1 MREWRQ
7 DIEQSIGRP
16 PKWRHLLVCPLVYP
30 GVTAATCYR
39 IARFF
44 YQRRCGL
51 MASLFKRLGW
61 RLTGAEISPAADLAG
76 GLRLPHPIGIV
87 IGPGVRTEGT
97 CTIFQSVT
105 LGARRADA
113 WDSDSPTLGPQ
124 TFVYGG
130 ARVLGSIRVGE
141 RSQIGPNCVVFKS
154 LPDGTTVL
162 PPEPRTFE
170 GLSFSLRQ
178 TAPPSEATS
187 SSATSNDE
195 RAPA

>member
-1 MREWRQ
+1 MHAWRM
-7 DIEQSIGRP
+7 DLEQSIGRRP
-16 PKWRHLLVCPLVYP
+16 AWYHGWVCPLVYP
-30 GVTAATCYR
+30 GVTAIACYR

-44 YQRRCGL
+44 YVRRVRW
-51 MASLFKRLGW
+51 MSSLFKRLGW

-76 GLRLPHPIGIV
+76 GLRLPHPLGV
-87 IGPGVRTEGT
+87 VVGPGVRTEGT

-113 WDSDSPTLGPQ
+113 WDSDSPTLGDQ
-124 TFVYGG
+124 TYIYGG
-130 ARVLGSIRVGE
+130 ARVLGAIRIGE

-154 LPDGTTVL
+154 LPDGSTVL

-170 GLSFSLRQ
+170 GLSFSLRKPADPQ
-178 TAPPSEATS
+178 NAPTAETAPS
-187 SSATSNDE
+187 DE